1 MAAPRVSVILP
12 TYNRA
17 PTLPRAIGSVLAQT
31 FGDLELIVVD
41 DGSTDSTADLVSGIG
56 DPRIVYSRRERPSGV
71 SAARNAG
78 VALARGELIA
88 FQDSDDEWLL
98 DKLARQVELLDRLG
112 REYALVG
119 GTALRYIGGP
129 LISVRWPLA
138 GDGPDVDRE
147 AFLNGLVAYV
157 QSALFRRSCLESV
170 GGFDEA
176 MSRSEDWEL
185 CLRLM
190 ATHRLAGIA
199 DPVMISY
206 EMPGSLTSQNDLKR
220 VALRHLLAK
229 HSELLAKHPA
239 AHANVLFE
247 TAKADF
253 YCGATAD
260 GRRVTLRA
268 ALLQPS
274 RMGAWLLLLASL
286 LGGSLLMGGVS
297 MYRRTKFRLNLY
309 R

>member
-1 MAAPRVSVILP
+1 MTSPRVSVVLP

-17 PTLPRAIGSVLAQT
+17 ATLRRAIGSVLAQT

-41 DGSTDSTADLVSGIG
+41 DGSTDETAAIVAAIG
-56 DPRIVYSRRERPSGV
+56 DPRIVYTRHGRPSGV

-78 VALARGELIA
+78 VAIARGELIA

-98 DKLARQVELLDRLG
+98 EKLARQVELIDRLG
-112 REYALVG
+112 PEYALVG

-138 GDGPDVDRE
+138 GEGPDVDRE
-147 AFLNGLVAYV
+147 AFLNGLVAYM
-157 QSALFRRSCLESV
+157 QSALFRRTCLQAV
-170 GGFDEA
+170 GGFDET

-190 ATHRLAGIA
+190 ATHRLAAIA
-199 DPVMISY
+199 DPVVVSY
-206 EMPGSLTSQNDLKR
+206 EMPGSLTAQHDLKR
-220 VALRHLLAK
+220 VALRYALAK
-229 HSELLAKHPA
+229 HADLLAAHPP

-247 TAKADF
+247 IAKADF
-253 YCGATAD
+253 YCGETAD
-260 GRRVTLRA
+260 GRRATLKA
-268 ALLQPS
+268 AMLQPL
-274 RMGAWLLLLASL
+274 RMRAWLLLAASL
-286 LGGSLLMGGVS
+286 FGGSLLMGGVS
-297 MYRRTKFRLNLY
+297 LYRRTKFRLNLY